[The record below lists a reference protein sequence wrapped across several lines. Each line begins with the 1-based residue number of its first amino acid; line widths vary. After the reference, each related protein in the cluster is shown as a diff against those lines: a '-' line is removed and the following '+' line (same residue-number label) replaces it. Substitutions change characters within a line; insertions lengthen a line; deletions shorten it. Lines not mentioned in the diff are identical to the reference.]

1 MAAVTQ
7 CDVCNNVVKNEQALY
22 LRINSCSKD
31 GKLGAEKIGKDI
43 CPDCANKIYK
53 LIDKRPSY

>member
-22 LRINSCSKD
+22 LRINSCSKY
-31 GKLGAEKIGKDI
+31 GKLVKEKIGKDI
-43 CPDCANKIYK
+43 CPDCADKIYK
-53 LIDKRPSY
+53 LIGERPSH

>member
-31 GKLGAEKIGKDI
+31 GKLGVEKIGKDI

-53 LIDKRPSY
+53 LICERPSY